1 MSYNESRRSNSNYP
15 PMSQAEWDNAPFN
28 QPENDEKEFDV
39 IVTHTLTKNVRLM
52 TKDYIAFEDDDYI
65 DTSEVDWDNEF
76 DNQHY
81 DIPQLL
87 EILES
92 MVDKE
97 IKEIGEP
104 ATRGMQRKLKKLQDI
119 KEDCHGWS
127 TIELE
132 FE

>member
-1 MSYNESRRSNSNYP
+1 MRESDYYPAGAYNDP
-15 PMSQAEWDNAPFN
+15 NAPYN
-28 QPENDEKEFDV
+28 QSENVEKDFDI
-39 IVTHTLTKNVRLM
+39 IVTHTLTKNVRLY
-52 TKDYIAFEDDDYI
+52 TKDYIELDDDDYI
-65 DTSEVDWDNEF
+65 DTSEVDWDTEF

-104 ATRGMQRKLKKLQDI
+104 TTRGMQRKLKRLQDI

-127 TIELE
+127 TVEME